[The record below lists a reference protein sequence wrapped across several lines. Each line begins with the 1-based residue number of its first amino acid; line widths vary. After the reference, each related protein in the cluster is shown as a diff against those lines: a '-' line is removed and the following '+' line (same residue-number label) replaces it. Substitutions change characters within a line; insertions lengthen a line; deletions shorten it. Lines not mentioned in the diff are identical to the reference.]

1 MSLELNTYY
10 KIVSICP
17 KNTKRFYV
25 IGLVPSAVIKVTSIQ
40 PFNGPIIIE
49 IGDRLIGMRR
59 KEFECLTL
67 VKL

>member
-10 KIVSICP
+10 KITSVCH

-25 IGLVPSAVIKVTSIQ
+25 MGLVPNAVIKVTNIQ

-59 KEFECLTL
+59 KEFECLTIVNL
-67 VKL
+67 